1 MFTDYGCWI
10 RGTTYFKL
18 LTSVAEPGYFGRSR
32 DILAGAGILS
42 YFGRSRFEGDSG
54 SSLDEKDNF
63 WKDIIFLCCNKTLI
77 QIKIKKQIKNNK
89 CFFSVGGGGIIKNLL
104 KKKVKVYFFY
114 CSWSRNRSRQKNR
127 SRKKKKDM
135 LRSTALDR
143 FVYLGEMSPEG
154 APCSHLNP
162 ADGLHGAGGLGQG
175 GVAGRLPAL
184 PDGILEVLRLL
195 TQLLQ
200 LIHGGGGGWRWWR

>member
-1 MFTDYGCWI
+1 MFTNGRLVDLQSIQPIRQFSCSALIFVGPGGIRMCLLFTDYGCWI

-77 QIKIKKQIKNNK
+77 QIKI
-89 CFFSVGGGGIIKNLL
+89 
-104 KKKVKVYFFY
+104 
-114 CSWSRNRSRQKNR
+114 
-127 SRKKKKDM
+127 
-135 LRSTALDR
+135 
-143 FVYLGEMSPEG
+143 
-154 APCSHLNP
+154 
-162 ADGLHGAGGLGQG
+162 
-175 GVAGRLPAL
+175 
-184 PDGILEVLRLL
+184 
-195 TQLLQ
+195 
-200 LIHGGGGGWRWWR
+200 